1 MHGIFQ
7 QQVGED
13 SIATTV
19 LDVSSEDEPSR
30 RSPCLLAAPAVGASF
45 DDSVLQ
51 MPPADPSSF
60 SSALG
65 PLGLG
70 PDEDANSC
78 ARPARLPH
86 MLKDEEDLPLS
97 MLFADF
103 PSTPRCAA
111 TGSDGSSDDVV
122 EVPPTTPR
130 KARPRK
136 ATPEEKATPEKT
148 ARPKASPSQ
157 AIASTPQKAVTPQ
170 KTLEAWFSPKGSPK
184 QRRRSPEPR
193 AKAKQRKTLAQSLKN
208 RQKAART
215 TIVDKEAKA
224 AARAEARKAKV
235 AATEQLLADTIRSDR
250 NLYEKLLCFEL
261 MEIEE
266 LAERIRSANDQL
278 RSVGRKRIRDFLEAQ
293 GFVVTQQRKIP
304 KEVFQK
310 GYR

>member
-1 MHGIFQ
+1 MAMHGIFQ

-30 RSPCLLAAPAVGASF
+30 RSPCLLAAPAVAASF

-65 PLGLG
+65 LG

-78 ARPARLPH
+78 ARPPRLPH

-136 ATPEEKATPEKT
+136 ATPEETATPEKT
-148 ARPKASPSQ
+148 SRPKASPSQ

-193 AKAKQRKTLAQSLKN
+193 AKAKQKRKTLAQSLKD
-208 RQKAART
+208 RQKART
-215 TIVDKEAKA
+215 TYDKEAKA

-235 AATEQLLADTIRSDR
+235 AETEQLLADTIRSDR